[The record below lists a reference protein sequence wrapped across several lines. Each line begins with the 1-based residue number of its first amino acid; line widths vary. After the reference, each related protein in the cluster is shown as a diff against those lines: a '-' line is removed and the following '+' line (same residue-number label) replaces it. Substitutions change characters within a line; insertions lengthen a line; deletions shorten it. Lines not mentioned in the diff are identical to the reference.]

1 MRHMDNKMYELE
13 SVDLILEMLKNK
25 HYAQARQAILEYN
38 AVDIAEIL
46 EDIMDDM
53 GIETMVV
60 LFRTLPKDISVD
72 VFSYLPSD
80 DQLALIDAITDKEL
94 NFILEDLAFDDL
106 IDVLEELPANLVD
119 KILEKTPKNERRLIN
134 TFLNYPENSAGTL
147 MTPDYISLRS
157 EMSVRE
163 ALAYIKKEGMDSET
177 IYTCYVKESGRK
189 LIGVVSLRKLV
200 ISDDELKI
208 ADIMTEDLI
217 SINVFEDQEK
227 ASELFKRYGFLALPV
242 TDNEGRLVGII
253 TVDDIFD
260 VIEDE
265 FTEDFERMSG
275 ILDDSDKD
283 YLDLSV
289 WKHYKNRLPW
299 LVFLMISA
307 MITGYIISRFENVL
321 ETVIVLVAYMPLL
334 MGTGGNTGA
343 QAATLVIRGMATG
356 ELLLSDA
363 VYVAWKELRIS
374 MLLGLSLSV
383 FNFAKIILLDK
394 QPPLIALTVCIAM
407 VIIVMFAKVVGSMLP
422 MLAKRVGIGPAL
434 MANPMISSMTDM
446 FSVVIYFVAA
456 SMILNI

>member
-422 MLAKRVGIGPAL
+422 MLAKRVGIDPAL

>member
-1 MRHMDNKMYELE
+1 MDNKMYELE

-422 MLAKRVGIGPAL
+422 MLAKRVGIDPAL

>member
-1 MRHMDNKMYELE
+1 MDNKTRELN
-13 SVDLILEMLKNK
+13 SVDLILEMLQNK
-25 HYAQARQAILEYN
+25 HYAQARQAILEHN

-46 EDIMDDM
+46 EDIMDEM
-53 GIETMVV
+53 GVETMVV

-72 VFSYLPSD
+72 VFSYLPTD
-80 DQLALIDAITDKEL
+80 DQLALINAITDKEL
-94 NFILEDLAFDDL
+94 KFILDDLAFDDM

-157 EMSVRE
+157 DMSVRD
-163 ALAYIKKEGMDSET
+163 ALLYIKKEGMDSET
-177 IYTCYVKESGRK
+177 IYTCYVKDSGRK

-227 ASELFKRYGFLALPV
+227 ASEVFKRYGFLAIPV

-253 TVDDIFD
+253 TVDDIFE

-275 ILDDSDKD
+275 ILDASDKE
-283 YLDLSV
+283 YLDISV
-289 WKHYKNRLPW
+289 LHHYKNRLPW

-307 MITGYIISRFENVL
+307 MITGYIIRQFENVL

-363 VYVAWKELRIS
+363 WNVAWKEWRIS
-374 MLLGLSLSV
+374 LLLGISLSA
-383 FNFAKIILLDK
+383 FNFAKIMIIDK
-394 QPPLIALTVCIAM
+394 QTFLIAFTVCITM
-407 VIIVMFAKVVGSMLP
+407 IIIVMFAKVVGSMLP
-422 MLAKRVGIGPAL
+422 MLAKRVGIDPAL

-446 FSVVIYFVAA
+446 FSVVTYFVLA
-456 SMILNI
+456 SLILNI

>member
-1 MRHMDNKMYELE
+1 MDNKMYELE

-275 ILDDSDKD
+275 ILDYSDKD

-422 MLAKRVGIGPAL
+422 MLAKRVGIDPAL

>member
-1 MRHMDNKMYELE
+1 MDNKMRELN

-25 HYAQARQAILEYN
+25 HYAQARQAILDHN

-46 EDIMDDM
+46 EDIMDEM
-53 GIETMVV
+53 GVETMVV

-72 VFSYLPSD
+72 VFSYLPTD
-80 DQLALIDAITDKEL
+80 DQLALINAITDKEL
-94 NFILEDLAFDDL
+94 KFILDDLAFDDM

-157 EMSVRE
+157 DMSVRD
-163 ALAYIKKEGMDSET
+163 ALLHIKREGMDSET
-177 IYTCYVKESGRK
+177 VYTCYVKDSGRK

-217 SINVFEDQEK
+217 SINVFEDQER
-227 ASELFKRYGFLALPV
+227 ASEVFKRYGFLAIPV

-253 TVDDIFD
+253 TVDDIFE

-275 ILDDSDKD
+275 ILDASDKE
-283 YLDLSV
+283 YLDISV
-289 WKHYKNRLPW
+289 LHHYKNRLPW

-307 MITGYIISRFENVL
+307 MITGYIIRQFENVL

-363 VYVAWKELRIS
+363 WNVAWKEWRIS
-374 MLLGLSLSV
+374 LLLGVSLSA
-383 FNFAKIILLDK
+383 FNFAKIMIIDK
-394 QPPLIALTVCIAM
+394 QSFLIAFTVCITM
-407 VIIVMFAKVVGSMLP
+407 IIIVMFAKVVGSMLP
-422 MLAKRVGIGPAL
+422 MLAKRVGIDPAL

-446 FSVVIYFVAA
+446 FSVVTYFVLA
-456 SMILNI
+456 SLILNI